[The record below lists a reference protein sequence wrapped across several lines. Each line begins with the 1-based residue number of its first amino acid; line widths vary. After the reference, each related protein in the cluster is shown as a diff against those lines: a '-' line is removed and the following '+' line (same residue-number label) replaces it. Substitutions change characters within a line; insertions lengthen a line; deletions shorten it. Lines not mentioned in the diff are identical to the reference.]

1 MRSVITVT
9 HAPLM
14 RSRSVLKPVVAA
26 ALGCLILTGCGAQ
39 KVAADQTPAGSVMSA
54 NLTADDTEVRFLELS
69 TRIAQGCAPDAPD
82 SGNSAPRPEDLPGG
96 SQAGSP
102 RYPAGS
108 TPPGTPDANGDI
120 PIPVDSPAEPTP
132 DSTLPVEVKEVAL
145 NGIETCAGEEHIALI
160 SNAFEGTGA
169 AGYQQMADKLTAL
182 GYPAAR
188 IYQMPEHSGS
198 LHARLDLRT
207 MGSRLALEVTAAGS
221 GVVAEAF
228 GVPEREDV
236 NVTQVQRTPNP

>member
-1 MRSVITVT
+1 
-9 HAPLM
+9 
-14 RSRSVLKPVVAA
+14 
-26 ALGCLILTGCGAQ
+26 
-39 KVAADQTPAGSVMSA
+39 MSA
-54 NLTADDTEVRFLELS
+54 SLTADDAEVRFLELS
-69 TRIAQGCAPDAPD
+69 TRIAQGCTPDAPN
-82 SGNSAPRPEDLPGG
+82 SGSSAPKPEDLPGG

-145 NGIETCAGEEHIALI
+145 NGIETCSGGEHIRLI
-160 SNAFEGTGA
+160 SDAFKGTGA

-188 IYQMPEHSGS
+188 IYQMPEHSGAPR
-198 LHARLDLRT
+198 ARLDLRI
-207 MGSRLALEVTAAGS
+207 MGSRLALEVTATGS
-221 GVVAEAF
+221 GVVVEAF

-236 NVTQVQRTPNP
+236 NVTQVQRKPNP